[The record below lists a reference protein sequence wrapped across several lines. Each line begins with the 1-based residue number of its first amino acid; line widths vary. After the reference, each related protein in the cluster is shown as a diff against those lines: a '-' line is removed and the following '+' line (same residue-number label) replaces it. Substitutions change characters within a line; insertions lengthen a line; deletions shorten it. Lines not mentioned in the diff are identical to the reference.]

1 MYGKYPEFVDALI
14 TRHLRYVENLNYVNK
29 LEEEGKIMVIRP
41 SRTVNISRT
50 EKNLARIWEMYELG
64 RENAEERLEEVKE
77 WLKNQ

>member
-1 MYGKYPEFVDALI
+1 
-14 TRHLRYVENLNYVNK
+14 
-29 LEEEGKIMVIRP
+29 MVIRP